1 MGLHLVVGQ
10 RSCEPNKHP
19 FLQNVQL
26 SFVFIAMT
34 DNQLYVAN
42 FPFSFGEKEICAC
55 VVERFPTPERIV
67 PLHRGKA
74 GPMRRLSC
82 FIHWHPGNC
91 PAPEDMSGWIP
102 NMLAAL
108 GWTVPLMA
116 SWPFAP
122 WLKRHH
128 GATNRQGAGALFH
141 TGSCKG
147 RGLWET
153 YHNLVRNPQPGGP
166 PIPLRCSCCEWP
178 PECPICLVEWENE
191 MEAQFYG
198 LNLLQQKMVMM
209 SG

>member
-10 RSCEPNKHP
+10 RSCEPNKHI

-26 SFVFIAMT
+26 SFVCIAMT
-34 DNQLYVAN
+34 NNQLYVAN

-91 PAPEDMSGWIP
+91 PAPEEISGWIP

-108 GWTVPLMA
+108 GWTVPRMA

-128 GATNRQGAGALFH
+128 GATNRQGGWSPVSHRFLQGERAVG
-141 TGSCKG
+141 
-147 RGLWET
+147 
-153 YHNLVRNPQPGGP
+153 NLPQLGKKSPAWWA
-166 PIPLRCSCCEWP
+166 SHSF
-178 PECPICLVEWENE
+178 E
-191 MEAQFYG
+191 MF
-198 LNLLQQKMVMM
+198 LL
-209 SG
+209 